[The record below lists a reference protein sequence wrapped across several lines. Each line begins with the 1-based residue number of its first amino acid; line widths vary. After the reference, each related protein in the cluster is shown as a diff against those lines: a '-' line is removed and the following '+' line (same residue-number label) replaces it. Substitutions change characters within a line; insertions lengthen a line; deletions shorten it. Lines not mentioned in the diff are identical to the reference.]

1 MVSAIVLAAGDST
14 RMDSENKLLMKYADK
29 TLVEQVVDNVIA
41 CAAAEVIVVLGHQAD
56 KIRETLNDRSVRFLV
71 NQNFKHGMTT
81 SIHTGVQAASNEADG
96 YMICLSD
103 QPFILPQEFTR
114 LILTFEGALAKP
126 GRDII
131 IPVYQ
136 GQRGNP
142 VIFSSKFRNDILA
155 HKGLKGCKGIIK
167 ENPDAVSEVEMTTQN
182 ILTDIDTV
190 DDYKTLIEQ
199 NE

>member
-1 MVSAIVLAAGDST
+1 MVSAIVLAAGDSS
-14 RMDSENKLLMKYADK
+14 RMDSENKLLMKYGDK
-29 TLVEQVVDNVIA
+29 TLVEQVVDNVLA
-41 CAAAEVIVVLGHQAD
+41 SAAAEVIVALGHQAD
-56 KIRETLNDRSVRFLV
+56 KIRETLKDRCVRFAV
-71 NQNFKHGMTT
+71 NQNFKLGMTT
-81 SIHTGVQAASNEADG
+81 SIHAGVEAAATETHG

-114 LILTFEGALAKP
+114 LVFAFEVALTKP
-126 GRDII
+126 GSDILV
-131 IPVYQ
+131 PVYQ

-167 ENPDAVSEVEMTTQN
+167 GNPDAVCEVEMTTQN

-190 DDYKTLIEQ
+190 DDYKTLVEQ
-199 NE
+199 NV

>member
-1 MVSAIVLAAGDST
+1 
-14 RMDSENKLLMKYADK
+14 MKDGDK
-29 TLVEQVVDNVIA
+29 TFVEQVLDNVLA
-41 CAAAEVIVVLGHQAD
+41 SAATEVIVELGHQAD
-56 KIRETLNDRSVRFLV
+56 KIQETLKDRSVRFAV
-71 NQNFKHGMTT
+71 NQNFKLGMTT
-81 SIHTGVQAASNEADG
+81 SIHTGVKAASTEADG
-96 YMICLSD
+96 YMICWSD

-114 LILTFEGALAKP
+114 LILIFEGALAKP

-142 VIFSSKFRNDILA
+142 VIFSSKFRNDMLA
-155 HKGLKGCKGIIK
+155 HKGLKECKIIIK